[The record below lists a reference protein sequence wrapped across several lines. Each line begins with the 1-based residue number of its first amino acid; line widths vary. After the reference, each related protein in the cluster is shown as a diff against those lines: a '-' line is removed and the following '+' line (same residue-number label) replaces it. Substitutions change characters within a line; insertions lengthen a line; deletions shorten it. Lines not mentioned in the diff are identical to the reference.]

1 MNRGAGRD
9 NDGVKTS
16 TVICGDKGGGVRWS
30 VWYGLLLFM
39 AVVWAGV
46 ASLTWWRVPTLAL
59 WKTSVITGEFGHFLV
74 VVPLLT
80 GAAAWWDGG
89 PLSTGIQVLS
99 MVGVLALL
107 RPVAQAAWISR
118 ALPAKLT
125 AAFGRVEMDHEPFS
139 LSGLIAPSYQPVLV
153 ETYTIAGGLALDF
166 YRAEGRVGPAPCVVM
181 IHGGC
186 WEAGDRHQL
195 PDLNHHLA
203 HRGYAVAAVSYRL
216 APGTVWP
223 GQADD
228 IAAAITHLRAHASA
242 LAIDPG
248 RLVLMGRSAGGQL
261 ATALAYGRI
270 SLGVR
275 GAVSFYGPND
285 QVFEWGISRDDD
297 WLNAIQILR
306 QFLGGPPESAPEAY
320 RTSSAYLI
328 VTAENA
334 VPTLLVHGNQD
345 SLVWYQLSVRLHTK
359 LDTLGVPNALVSLP
373 WATHA
378 CDFNPRGP
386 SGQLS
391 WYALEWFLAAVTK

>member
-1 MNRGAGRD
+1 
-9 NDGVKTS
+9 
-16 TVICGDKGGGVRWS
+16 
-30 VWYGLLLFM
+30 M
-39 AVVWAGV
+39 AMLWAGI

-59 WKTSVITGEFGHFLV
+59 WKTAVITGEFGHFLA

-89 PLSTGIQVLS
+89 PWSLGIQVLS
-99 MVGVLALL
+99 LVGVIALL
-107 RPVAQAAWISR
+107 RPVVQAAWIGR
-118 ALPAKLT
+118 ELPAKLT
-125 AAFGRVEMDHEPFS
+125 AAFGRVEMDHPPFL
-139 LSGLIAPSYQPVLV
+139 LSRLIAPRNSPVLV
-153 ETYTIAGGLALDF
+153 ETQTIAGGLELDF

-181 IHGGC
+181 IHGGS

-195 PDLNHHLA
+195 PDLNHHLS
-203 HRGYAVAAVSYRL
+203 HCGYAVAAVSYRL

-228 IAAAITHLRAHASA
+228 IAAAISHLRAHASS
-242 LAIDPG
+242 LAIDPT

-261 ATALAYGRI
+261 ATAIAYGR
-270 SLGVR
+270 SDLAVR

-285 QVFEWGISRDDD
+285 QLFEWGISREDD

-306 QFLGGPPESAPEAY
+306 QFLGGPPEKAPEAY

-328 VTAENA
+328 VNRDNA
-334 VPTLLVHGNQD
+334 VPTLLVHGYQD
-345 SLVWYQLSVRLHTK
+345 SLVWYQLSERLHAK
-359 LDTLGVPNALVSLP
+359 LDLLGAPNALVTLP
-373 WATHA
+373 WANHA
-378 CDFNPRGP
+378 CDFNPNGP